1 MLRVYHNMFI
11 QLRGDPRF
19 LRLYADTF
27 LSSYATPGDGNV
39 VSRYNPE
46 PMNCINIEDLVQ
58 EDSSDSDDSED
69 GVRAPSADAYDSNGT
84 GCQQK
89 RKAGR
94 VPPLCYRQMLII
106 VSLVGIIIAA
116 SAAIGYAVLNS
127 NGGEK
132 AYSAPESDDS
142 GGQTLLETAER
153 INVVCSEYRLNN
165 DRRDC
170 QEMCYTKLCCFEEGD
185 YSCVEDDREECAV
198 YAGCEALV
206 EGIVFDGA
214 EEDEE

>member
-1 MLRVYHNMFI
+1 MLRVYHMFHSMTRSAPI
-11 QLRGDPRF
+11 FAIVRQRISF
-19 LRLYADTF
+19 LKYVI
-27 LSSYATPGDGNV
+27 PGDGNV

-46 PMNCINIEDLVQ
+46 SMNCINIEDLVQ

-116 SAAIGYAVLNS
+116 SAAIGYAILNS

-132 AYSAPESDDS
+132 AYSAPESDGS
-142 GGQTLLETAER
+142 GDQTLLETAER
-153 INVVCSEYRLNN
+153 ISVVCSEHRLNN

-206 EGIVFDGA
+206 EGIIFGGA